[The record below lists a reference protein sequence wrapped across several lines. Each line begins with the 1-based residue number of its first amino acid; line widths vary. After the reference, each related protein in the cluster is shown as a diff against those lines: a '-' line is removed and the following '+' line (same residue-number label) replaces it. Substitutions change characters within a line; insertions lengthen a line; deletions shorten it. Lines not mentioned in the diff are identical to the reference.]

1 MVEQQPIDAVLI
13 TLASALRLQF
23 GSDGPAARAVDH
35 AVEHLSAGLPF
46 VFDGMALRVTSAS
59 QHDAG
64 VLQTTDGVRCTCAAR
79 IYPWCWHRAAYR
91 LLLAQM
97 SLREPAAL
105 RASIRAQTR
114 PADLA
119 IERRGDVDAPA
130 LAARPFEVGTG
141 TRVDA
146 ADGG

>member
-1 MVEQQPIDAVLI
+1 MVEQQSCDGVLI

-46 VFDGMALRVTSAS
+46 VFDGVALHVMSAS
-59 QHDAG
+59 QHEAG
-64 VLQTTDGVRCTCAAR
+64 VMQTTDGVRCTCAAR

-105 RASIRAQTR
+105 RARICAQTQ

-119 IERRGDVDAPA
+119 ADRRGDVDAPA
-130 LAARPFEVGTG
+130 LLARPFEAGATEPA
-141 TRVDA
+141 DA